1 MATMSPA
8 KARPAAMTPAEF
20 RERLERAGI
29 GQSEAARILGVGR
42 STVIRWLK
50 DKTPIVAANALL
62 IKKRIK

>member
-1 MATMSPA
+1 
-8 KARPAAMTPAEF
+8 MTPAEF